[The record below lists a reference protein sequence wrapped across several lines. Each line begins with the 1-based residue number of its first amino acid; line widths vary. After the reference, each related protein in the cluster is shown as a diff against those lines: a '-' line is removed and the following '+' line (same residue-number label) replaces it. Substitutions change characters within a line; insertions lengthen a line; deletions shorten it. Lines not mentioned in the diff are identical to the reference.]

1 MFIQITNQLC
11 ANRVG
16 RRVATSL
23 LHIQNT
29 SGINDGFYKT
39 TSVASPQVADGRDK
53 PSYVMGRSN
62 ILNKQ
67 FQRVDKEWCFRLE
80 VQLETNNSSSQKPV

>member
-1 MFIQITNQLC
+1 
-11 ANRVG
+11 
-16 RRVATSL
+16 
-23 LHIQNT
+23 
-29 SGINDGFYKT
+29 
-39 TSVASPQVADGRDK
+39 VASPQVVGGRDE

-80 VQLETNNSSSQKPV
+80 VQLETNNSSA